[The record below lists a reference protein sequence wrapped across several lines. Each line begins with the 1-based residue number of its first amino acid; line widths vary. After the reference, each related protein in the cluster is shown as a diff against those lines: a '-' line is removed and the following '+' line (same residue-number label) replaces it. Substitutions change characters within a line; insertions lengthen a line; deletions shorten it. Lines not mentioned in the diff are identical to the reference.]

1 MNSKLSNILKIF
13 FVMIVLISCKKE
25 KVQPKVIYEDKLKKE
40 VIKIDSSQ
48 IKVADLP
55 IWIEGTDY
63 LLHPIGN
70 VSVYESSDISSYRN
84 VYKNEMN
91 YSVSNYNRF
100 ELTGNLQNILFQQ
113 KNQDSL
119 KPLTDKKVKI
129 LTATYLYDNSKKNK
143 NKIIVY
149 TLIDQDTNKD
159 GEIDQ
164 NDIKSLY
171 LSKIDGS
178 NFQKITS
185 DFQELIDWNIIEDKN
200 RLYYRA
206 IDDTNKNGKF
216 DKNDK
221 MHYCYIDLNDVIF
234 KITEYFPVQ

>member
-1 MNSKLSNILKIF
+1 MKNLFFLLLIF
-13 FVMIVLISCKKE
+13 CFSCKNE
-25 KVQPKVIYEDKLKKE
+25 KVQPKVIYEDKLEKE
-40 VIKIDSSQ
+40 ALKIDSTQ
-48 IKVADLP
+48 IKIADLP
-55 IWIEGTDY
+55 ISLDGTDY

-70 VSVYESSDISSYRN
+70 VNVYESTGKSSYN
-84 VYKNEMN
+84 STYQNDIN

-100 ELTGNLQNILFQQ
+100 ELTGNLQNILFQ
-113 KNQDSL
+113 KKDQDSL
-119 KPLTDKKVKI
+119 NPLTDKKVNI
-129 LTATYLYDNSKKNK
+129 LTATYLNDNAIKNK

-159 GEIDQ
+159 GIIDED
-164 NDIKSLY
+164 DIKSLY

-178 NFQKITS
+178 SFQKITS

-221 MHYCYIDLNDVIF
+221 MHYCYVDLNNVTF
-234 KITEYFPVQ
+234 KITEYFPIQ

>member
-1 MNSKLSNILKIF
+1 MSSKWSNILKTF
-13 FVMIVLISCKKE
+13 FIMIVLISCKKE

-55 IWIEGTDY
+55 IWLEGTDY

-70 VSVYESSDISSYRN
+70 VSVYESTDKSSYRS
-84 VYKNEMN
+84 VYKDEMS

-113 KNQDSL
+113 KDKDSL
-119 KPLTDKKVKI
+119 KPLTDKKVNI
-129 LTATYLYDNSKKNK
+129 LTATYLYDNAIKSK

-159 GEIDQ
+159 GNIDQ

-178 NFQKITS
+178 SFQKITLE
-185 DFQELIDWNIIEDKN
+185 FQELIDWNIIENKN

-221 MHYCYIDLNDVIF
+221 MHYCFIDLNNVTF
-234 KITEYFPVQ
+234 KITEYFPIQ